1 MEEKEELEPTYLDDI
16 KVGEWIKEAN
26 YDLNK
31 YVGFTLPVIV
41 GKPKENFKTTIWETH
56 GIEMPIGALFYPCCG
71 RDLSHPIA
79 NFSKVANSLHFAD
92 TNISQKACMG
102 QRPKLETVK
111 HIGSIMIMA
120 PTVSEEKKDG
130 CTVNMHQADGLVALA
145 KQVPDL
151 SVFYYRNDSRG
162 EGGSNQMWLEPVLFH
177 YILERLM
184 NGGLIVTD
192 GSNGGYWDAGPIFD
206 IEAPWNVMCPQLPC
220 FDSKV
225 TYFEYAQRK
234 FQFICELEDASGP
247 VKVWQVS
254 V

>member
-1 MEEKEELEPTYLDDI
+1 MVEELEPIEYLDEI
-16 KVGEWIKEAN
+16 KVGEWIREAN
-26 YDLNK
+26 DDLNRH
-31 YVGFTLPVIV
+31 VGFTLPVIV
-41 GKPKENFKTTIWETH
+41 GKPKENVQTTIWATH

-71 RDLSHPIA
+71 QDLSHPIT

-92 TNISQKACMG
+92 TNISQKAYMVG
-102 QRPKLETVK
+102 QRPKFETVK

-120 PTVSEEKKDG
+120 HTVSEEKKDG
-130 CTVNMHQADGLVALA
+130 CTVNMHQSDGLVALA
-145 KQVPDL
+145 KRVPDL
-151 SVFYYRNDSRG
+151 SVFYYRNDSTG

-192 GSNGGYWDAGPIFD
+192 GSNGGYYDPFLD
-206 IEAPWNVMCPQLPC
+206 IEAPWNVMCPKRRC

-234 FQFICELEDASGP
+234 FQFICDLEDGGGP